1 MPLIQ
6 PEAPILTERR
16 GFRLRHDLLE
26 KICVYAKMIES
37 SEDYVV
43 SAGLEAFFK
52 GDRDFQKY
60 LTDNPGLLGS
70 EGLLEKKKRGRPQKL
85 SVVKDKGSS
94 ASSEKSGSASAAK
107 SPSVSA
113 A

>member
-6 PEAPILTERR
+6 PEAPVVSERR
-16 GFRLRHDLLE
+16 AFRLRHELLE
-26 KICVYAKMIES
+26 KICAYAKMISS

-60 LTDNPGLLGS
+60 LAENPNLLGS
-70 EGLLEKKKRGRPQKL
+70 AGLIEKKKRGRPQKPAIL
-85 SVVKDKGSS
+85 KDKGPN
-94 ASSEKSGSASAAK
+94 ASAA
-107 SPSVSA
+107 
-113 A
+113 

>member
-6 PEAPILTERR
+6 PEAPVLTERR

-26 KICVYAKMIES
+26 KICVYAKMINS

-43 SAGLEAFFK
+43 SAGLEAFLK
-52 GDRDFQKY
+52 GDKDFQKY
-60 LTDNPGLLGS
+60 LAENLDLIGS

-85 SVVKDKGSS
+85 SVVKDKGSN
-94 ASSEKSGSASAAK
+94 ASTEKSGSASAAK
-107 SPSVSA
+107 SSSISA